1 MSRKNSK
8 CMFTN
13 NRPVSFLY
21 TEGKYKPGQHVVQ
34 WRAYGICEKI
44 DLEEVLA
51 QVPEYSITEMVATV
65 RARKEINFG
74 QTVVQWCADGICET
88 THLEEVLV
96 QVPEYSVT
104 EMVATSSR
112 TRKGSNSLSEVCRF
126 YHELCTRRRALI
138 NI

>member
-1 MSRKNSK
+1 MLGIFLLGILL
-8 CMFTN
+8 FTA
-13 NRPVSFLY
+13 S
-21 TEGKYKPGQHVVQ
+21 
-34 WRAYGICEKI
+34 
-44 DLEEVLA
+44 
-51 QVPEYSITEMVATV
+51 
-65 RARKEINFG
+65 FG
-74 QTVVQWCADGICET
+74 QTVVQWCADGICER